1 MRKYFLIF
9 FVFIVSFSQ
18 ARADSLP
25 AFEKKLNLEREMKQQ
40 IENDLNLLVDKK
52 WYQVNAIINLT
63 KSRELRSQEVSGSNS
78 QEKNSE
84 KSLSKPEISTD
95 EVLPGFDPPPAPIS
109 EENPGREKPIVNQ
122 SQQSALYESVD
133 QIKSLTINLILNE
146 NIPSDQEALIQ
157 KYLDMRWVG
166 PNNGLVSV
174 STLKKEFPQPEKDKV
189 PLPPPPPTAWEK
201 VQGFVETHAPLL
213 LIGFFLIII
222 TLILILVSN
231 RSAKTDISIENKNI
245 KDESFS
251 QNSPDPK
258 TLEALLQE
266 LFTQPLLGRS
276 YLQSL
281 KREDQRKI
289 LDLFRTSSLLPLLK
303 QWLLIP
309 AHVSLPEMDVNDLI
323 PQKTLAELKAFKKI
337 RLSQQEAPFGY
348 LLDLNSQELFQMLE
362 DESLATMAPIL
373 SYLPP
378 HHLQGILSHLNQ
390 SDQEELIKQV
400 QHYVFSTPVVTAI
413 DQRLRQRFEEQSHLL
428 MNPKQSSQDVI
439 QNMLEQSP
447 HGSEIAKKLIASNPT
462 LQNTYSRYTIEVSD
476 LFSWEADK
484 IKKVLGILSNETLAS
499 ILQPTSIQEVE
510 KRIQILSH
518 LSKERSKI
526 IEGLVKSR
534 AATSSPEMILSAR
547 RELVKTMRSQM
558 SEKVSENS
566 GSLL

>member
-1 MRKYFLIF
+1 MKKYLLIF
-9 FVFIVSFSQ
+9 FILLTSFHQ
-18 ARADSLP
+18 AQADSLP

-63 KSRELRSQEVSGSNS
+63 KSRELRSQEVLGSNS

-84 KSLSKPEISTD
+84 KIQKSETTVD
-95 EVLPGFDPPPAPIS
+95 EVLPGFDPPANLAAKDA
-109 EENPGREKPIVNQ
+109 EEMEIREKPIVHQN
-122 SQQSALYESVD
+122 QQSATYESVD
-133 QIKSLTINLILNE
+133 QIKSLTLNLILNE

-166 PNNGLVSV
+166 PNNGLVTV

-189 PLPPPPPTAWEK
+189 LPPPPPPTLWEK
-201 VQGFVETHAPLL
+201 VLNQASTHAPLL

-222 TLILILVSN
+222 TLIMILSGN
-231 RSAKTDISIENKNI
+231 RAATTDISIENKNL
-245 KDESFS
+245 KDDN
-251 QNSPDPK
+251 QNLQNPHDPK
-258 TLEALLQE
+258 ALEALLQE

-289 LDLFRTSSLLPLLK
+289 LDIFRTSNLLPILK

-309 AHVSLPEMDVNDLI
+309 AQVSLPEIDANDLI
-323 PQKTLAELKAFKKI
+323 PQKILAELKAFKKI
-337 RLSQQEAPFGY
+337 RLSQQDAPFGY
-348 LLDLNSQELFQMLE
+348 LLDLNSQELFQLLVE
-362 DESLATMAPIL
+362 ASLSTMAPIL

-400 QHYVFSTPVVTAI
+400 QNYVFSTPVVTAI
-413 DQRLRQRFEEQSHLL
+413 DQRLRQRFEEQSHLFT
-428 MNPKQSSQDVI
+428 MANPKQSSQDMI
-439 QNMLEQSP
+439 RNMLEQSL

-476 LFSWEADK
+476 LFTWESDK
-484 IKKVLGILSNETLAS
+484 IKKVLEILSNETLAS

-534 AATSSPEMILSAR
+534 AATSSPEMILNAR
-547 RELVKTMRSQM
+547 DRKSTRL
-558 SEKVSENS
+558 NS
-566 GSLL
+566 SH